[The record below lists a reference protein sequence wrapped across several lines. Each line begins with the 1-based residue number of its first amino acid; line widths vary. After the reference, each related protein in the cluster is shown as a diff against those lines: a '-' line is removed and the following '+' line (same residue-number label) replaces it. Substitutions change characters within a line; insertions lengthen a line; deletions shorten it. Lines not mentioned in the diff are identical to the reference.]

1 MTIYKILFSIF
12 VFLLCGCSPRGESG
26 ASRSGDQ
33 VSVSIHGVNYTEEPF
48 EFSVVDP
55 RDEKNNG
62 GGEHIGPYAAG
73 GIVCCFK
80 LPAKWSPGTVIEVES
95 RHWVSTG
102 NAEEISAIEKKHTVE
117 LPAYANG
124 KAGELWVLRRSDGG
138 IDIVSSDL
146 QPDHPQWPGN
156 IKGWPVPSREFM
168 LERWELKRK
177 LDELNVRV
185 SQESTAELN
194 RSPKS
199 ELQLAWVSDKRHALD
214 EIKGFSG
221 PDDPGYIRYVEKIYA
236 EGLHRSKYRLEQIMK
251 ARP

>member
-1 MTIYKILFSIF
+1 MTIYKILFSTF
-12 VFLLCGCSPRGESG
+12 VLLLCGCSARGESG
-26 ASRSGDQ
+26 ASRSGDR
-33 VSVSIHGVNYTEEPF
+33 VSVSIHGVTYTADPF

-102 NAEEISAIEKKHTVE
+102 NGEEISAIEKKHAVE

-168 LERWELKRK
+168 LERWELERK
-177 LDELNVRV
+177 LAELNVRDY
-185 SQESTAELN
+185 QESIVELS

-199 ELQLAWVSDKRHALD
+199 ELQLAWASDKIHAWD

-221 PDDPGYIRYVEKIYA
+221 LEDPAYIRYVEKRYA
-236 EGLHRSKYRLEQIMK
+236 EGLRRSQYRLEQIMK

>member
-1 MTIYKILFSIF
+1 MTIYKILFSTF
-12 VFLLCGCSPRGESG
+12 LLLLCGCSPRGESG
-26 ASRSGDQ
+26 ASRSGDR
-33 VSVSIHGVNYTEEPF
+33 VSVSIHGVNYTEDPF

-95 RHWVSTG
+95 RHWLSTG
-102 NAEEISAIEKKHTVE
+102 NGEEISAIEKKHTVE

-156 IKGWPVPSREFM
+156 IKDWPVPSREFM
-168 LERWELKRK
+168 LERWELERK
-177 LDELNVRV
+177 LAELNVRV
-185 SQESTAELN
+185 YQESTAELN
-194 RSPKS
+194 RSPSLSFNWHGFRTRDTLWMKLRDFLDQTILHIFDMSRKFMLRVCIDQNTVLSKS
-199 ELQLAWVSDKRHALD
+199 
-214 EIKGFSG
+214 
-221 PDDPGYIRYVEKIYA
+221 
-236 EGLHRSKYRLEQIMK
+236 
-251 ARP
+251 